1 MATMEK
7 IIQTLLKG
15 NKQYSI
21 QLRQGSKVV
30 TERKLHKEVMLDV
43 VY

>member
-1 MATMEK
+1 MEK
-7 IIQTLLKG
+7 IIQPLLKG

-21 QLRQGSKVV
+21 QVETRSKVV